1 MLCSYKYFGG
11 NDKHEKGNISLKVI
25 ENILIFIDNI
35 SQIHR
40 KCKKVGCQRGENM
53 KNPHKR

>member
-11 NDKHEKGNISLKVI
+11 KDKHEKGNISLKFI
-25 ENILIFIDNI
+25 ENILIFIDNA

-40 KCKKVGCQRGENM
+40 KCKKWGVRGG
-53 KNPHKR
+53 KT

>member
-11 NDKHEKGNISLKVI
+11 KDKHEKGNISLKFI
-25 ENILIFIDNI
+25 ENILIFIDNA

-40 KCKKVGCQRGENM
+40 KCKKWGVRGGET
-53 KNPHKR
+53 

>member
-11 NDKHEKGNISLKVI
+11 KDKHEKGNISLK
-25 ENILIFIDNI
+25 FIDNV

-40 KCKKVGCQRGENM
+40 KCKKVAAQGGKRGE
-53 KNPHKR
+53 R